1 MDKVVEQLKDLK
13 SVKPRK
19 DWVKTQRE
27 LLLSQITSQ
36 SASRRQS
43 YFINSWFLFKSMLPS
58 SMLRFVARP
67 VGVLSVICLFIF
79 STGILGVSA
88 SKGSLP
94 GDFLYSVK
102 LTSERV
108 KVGFT
113 AAGEK
118 QAELHV
124 QFAEERIK
132 EIEEVVKTEPV
143 PEIKKA
149 KVKVAAD
156 GLTDEMKKATETL
169 GKVKEGNKK
178 AQAVVDSAKLVDQKT
193 EEISE
198 KLKQKQEELG
208 EDKETVETLELAVDA
223 ADETGVKAVEVIVD
237 KLAGGEVE
245 LSEKDLVDVIDSK
258 INKAKENIM
267 KTQKKVD
274 EVEQIAKDADSGA
287 VVVNQE
293 EETEQSEETT
303 ETDETEE
310 VQIEGDGEV
319 VADETNTE
327 EIESLEKDSVEQE
340 STGTVDELVEELK
353 GKQNDAEQAL
363 TEAKDLLNH
372 GDLASALEKIQQGAE
387 ITRGAD
393 EDVKT
398 LNTAIEDE
406 VQDQIDEA
414 TRIEELEGAESEE
427 VTEATGEVSEEEVQN

>member
-43 YFINSWFLFKSMLPS
+43 YFINSWFLFKSMLPG

-113 AAGEK
+113 AVGEK
-118 QAELHV
+118 QAELHM

-143 PEIKKA
+143 LSIKKA
-149 KVKVAAD
+149 KVKVAVD

-178 AQAVVDSAKLVDQKT
+178 AQAVVDSAKKVDEKT

-198 KLKQKQEELG
+198 KLKQTQEELG
-208 EDKETVETLELAVDA
+208 EDKDLVETLEQAVDA
-223 ADETGVKAVEVIVD
+223 TDETGVKAVEVIVD
-237 KLAGGEVE
+237 KLAGGEVT

-258 INKAKENIM
+258 INKAKEDI
-267 KTQKKVD
+267 KETQEKVD
-274 EVEQIAKDADSGA
+274 EVEQSAKDAESGA

-293 EETEQSEETT
+293 EETEQSEETA
-303 ETDETEE
+303 ETEE
-310 VQIEGDGEV
+310 VNIDENAEDETDGEEGETEV
-319 VADETNTE
+319 SDEAP
-327 EIESLEKDSVEQE
+327 VEQE
-340 STGTVDELVEELK
+340 STGTVNEMVEELK
-353 GKQNDAEQAL
+353 GKQGEAEQAL
-363 TEAKDLLNH
+363 TDAKDLLNH

-387 ITRGAD
+387 ITRGTD

-398 LNTAIEDE
+398 LNTAIEGE

-414 TRIEELEGAESEE
+414 ARIEELEDLENEEVIEIEATEE
-427 VTEATGEVSEEEVQN
+427 VTDEESQN